1 MVSRGLLT
9 IARRAFHL
17 LFRLWVCCYFPKRPK
32 QVFLSAKRLVRSL
45 AVNRCTDVELILIA
59 IYVYLYCGFHV
70 GLRGSVSASWMG
82 F

>member
-1 MVSRGLLT
+1 MVSRGLLQL
-9 IARRAFHL
+9 RGVLL
-17 LFRLWVCCYFPKRPK
+17 LFRLCVCCYFPKRPK

-45 AVNRCTDVELILIA
+45 AVNRCTDVELILRA

-70 GLRGSVSASWMG
+70 GLRGSVSAIWTD